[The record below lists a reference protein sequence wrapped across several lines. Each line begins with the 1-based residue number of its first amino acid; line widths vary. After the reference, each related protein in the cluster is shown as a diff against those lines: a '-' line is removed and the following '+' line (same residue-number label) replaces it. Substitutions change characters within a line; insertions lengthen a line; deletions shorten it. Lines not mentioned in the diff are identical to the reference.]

1 MCLQVP
7 LVCHNTLILGLPKT
21 FEFYF
26 SITGFYFLHCTGS
39 KRAIKLSFSLP
50 SSTYATMALREVM
63 KEDTSFY
70 AQKNLSSHEV
80 EEPPTNEATTINDCN
95 SVDVCI

>member
-7 LVCHNTLILGLPKT
+7 PVCHDTLILGLPKT
-21 FEFYF
+21 SKFYF
-26 SITGFYFLHCTGS
+26 SVTGFYFLHCTGGS

-70 AQKNLSSHEV
+70 AQKNLSSYEV
-80 EEPPTNEATTINDCN
+80 EEPPTNEATT
-95 SVDVCI
+95 VL

>member
-7 LVCHNTLILGLPKT
+7 PVCHDTLILGLPKT
-21 FEFYF
+21 SKFYF
-26 SITGFYFLHCTGS
+26 SVTGFYFLHCTGS

-70 AQKNLSSHEV
+70 AQKNLSSYEV
-80 EEPPTNEATTINDCN
+80 EEPPTNEATT
-95 SVDVCI
+95 VL